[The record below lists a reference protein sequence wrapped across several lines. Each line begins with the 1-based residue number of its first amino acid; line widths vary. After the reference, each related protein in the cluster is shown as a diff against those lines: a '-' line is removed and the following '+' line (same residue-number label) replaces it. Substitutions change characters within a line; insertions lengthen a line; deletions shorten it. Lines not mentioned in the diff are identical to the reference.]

1 MESQNNEENDAPKAS
16 DSPQQ
21 GEPASERRG
30 PETASKPI
38 RTDDPLITSEAGPG
52 SRSMAHPSGTTVI
65 ETSRIR
71 GPNEGYSPNFV
82 IVPVESPQPRQ
93 ERSSDDGGDDKEQ
106 DRQKG
111 KGRKNQAGK
120 NSSSKKGKDDD
131 GDDDNGGESGGHREA
146 KHGQSGQAPSLT
158 RILLYSGIV
167 ALVCGIAGAWG
178 YSYFFGSKSGDK
190 SSSGNDSGSSKSSTS
205 SKGSDSGSSSGSS
218 GDSGSSN
225 DSGTSKNSD
234 TSKGSSSNTNSE
246 SGNGSKS
253 SSKDSDANKLL
264 EAEKAWMAAVREL
277 HEAKE
282 AEKAA
287 RQAEEEKKAVLEFLK
302 STLLSAGRP
311 GDASLSDAFW
321 AGGQG
326 KDVTLHKALDVAA
339 SKASEEFEDRP
350 LAEATV
356 REILGLG
363 YLNLGDP
370 AAAVKQFERA
380 LALREAEQGVSHPE
394 TAACRNQLAIA
405 YRLARLPAEAAHLY
419 ERNPNSPAHAD
430 ALAVQG
436 TTMLLEKKPAEAELK
451 LRASLTVRQK
461 IQPDDW
467 KTFETKSL
475 LGEALLDQ
483 GKYGEAEPLLV
494 SAYEGMK
501 EREGTIPPQ
510 ERPSLIKALKRVVK
524 LYEKWGKEDE
534 AVKWRK
540 KLVSLEITKRP

>member
-1 MESQNNEENDAPKAS
+1 MESPSNKEKDEPREP
-16 DSPQQ
+16 DSPRESEHAR
-21 GEPASERRG
+21 GEGRHQTGSQ
-30 PETASKPI
+30 PI
-38 RTDDPLITSEAGPG
+38 RTDDPLISSEPG
-52 SRSMAHPSGTTVI
+52 SGSNARAHPSGTTII

-71 GPNEGYSPNFV
+71 GPNEAFNPNFV
-82 IVPVESPQPRQ
+82 MVPIESPQPREQ
-93 ERSSDDGGDDKEQ
+93 RSGNENGGQSANE
-106 DRQKG
+106 RQKG
-111 KGRKNQAGK
+111 NGRKGQ
-120 NSSSKKGKDDD
+120 DDE
-131 GDDDNGGESGGHREA
+131 GGSDDRHDK
-146 KHGQSGQAPSLT
+146 KHGQPSQAPSLT

-167 ALVCGIAGAWG
+167 ALVCGVVGAWG

-190 SSSGNDSGSSKSSTS
+190 SSSGNGSGSSQSSSS
-205 SKGSDSGSSSGSS
+205 SKGSDSGSDSS
-218 GDSGSSN
+218 SSN
-225 DSGTSKNSD
+225 DSGSTGNSD
-234 TSKGSSSNTNSE
+234 TRKGSSSNTNSE
-246 SGNGSKS
+246 SSSGSNS
-253 SSKDSDANKLL
+253 SRRDADASKLL
-264 EAEKAWMAAVREL
+264 EAQKAWLTAVKEL
-277 HEAKE
+277 HQAQE

-287 RQAEEEKKAVLEFLK
+287 RQAEAEKKAILEFLK
-302 STLLSAGRP
+302 GTLLSAGRP

-326 KDVTLHKALDVAA
+326 KDVMLRKALDLAA
-339 SKASEEFEDRP
+339 SKASEAFEDRP

-356 REILGLG
+356 RELLGLG
-363 YLNLGDP
+363 YLNLGE
-370 AAAVKQFERA
+370 AEQAVKQYERA
-380 LALREAEQGVSHPE
+380 LALREAEQGVTDSE

-405 YRLARLPAEAAHLY
+405 YRLARLPAEAAHLF

-461 IQPDDW
+461 VQPDDW

-494 SAYEGMK
+494 SAYDGME

-510 ERPSLIKALKRVVK
+510 DRPSLVKALKRVVK
-524 LYEKWGKEDE
+524 LYEKWGKEEE

-540 KLVSLEITKRP
+540 KLVSVEITKRP